1 MSSRAITERKDARRL
16 AKRLRLPT
24 EMAPSIVAEEQPL
37 LPRILGGLGIAL
49 LVFAAVAIIALS
61 KNKVLVLPM
70 LSFEIG
76 YGWAGFFGV
85 IGLGLMLYHAARDA
99 ELQIRR
105 SYMAFGYVWLLI
117 GIGISVLPIQGPAG
131 AQFLPKGLPAMV
143 VAVFFL
149 MAFVR
154 NETEETFRVVAV
166 YVLGAVGAAATVG
179 GLFFGTIYES
189 FLIPYGFVLCVLGII
204 YLSAFLALV
213 GQRHDLG
220 YLTGQAMVAIGAVVF
235 LIAFSR
241 SVYPALAQW
250 RGWSGA
256 GKPYFMPSGLTLM
269 GSGLFYLCY
278 GLCVVSD
285 RPMVV
290 MTRREL
296 AAYFQTPIAYIILF
310 GYAFLGWLMF
320 LWFVKTVLIARDV
333 EQDAYVA
340 QTVQEPVI
348 LQYFIGWFQVISL
361 IFLVPV
367 LTMRLVSEEKRT
379 GTLEM
384 LLCAPVNEWQ
394 AVLSKFLAAWI
405 IFILVWVPIGLFLI
419 GLRVDGVASDGKS
432 FDYRPLIGF
441 YIALAMSGAS
451 MVAMGLFFS
460 SLTRNQIAAAILTF
474 AGMVF
479 LTLLFFAGP
488 VFKLD
493 ESLRSA
499 TEYVSYVNLWI
510 KSCEGQ
516 LLLRDLIFHGSA
528 AVFWLFLS
536 VKVLE
541 ARKWL

>member
-37 LPRILGGLGIAL
+37 LPRIFGGLGIAL

-61 KNKVLVLPM
+61 SKKVLVIPM
-70 LSFEIG
+70 LGWELG
-76 YGWAGFFGV
+76 YGWSGFIGV
-85 IGLGLMLYHAARDA
+85 LGLGLMLYHASRDA
-99 ELQIRR
+99 EMQIRR

-154 NETEETFRVVAV
+154 NETEEIFRVVAI
-166 YVLGAVGAAATVG
+166 YILGGVGAAAAVG

-189 FLIPYGFVLCVLGII
+189 FLIPYGIVLCLLGII

-213 GQRHDLG
+213 DQKRDLA

-235 LIAFSR
+235 LIAFAR

-250 RGWSGA
+250 RGWSSA

-269 GSGLFYLCY
+269 GCGLFYLCY
-278 GLCVVSD
+278 GVCVVSD
-285 RPMVV
+285 RPLVV

-296 AAYFQTPIAYIILF
+296 AAYFQTPIAYIVLF
-310 GYAFLGWLMF
+310 GYSLLASWEFAR
-320 LWFVKTVLIARDV
+320 FVSRVLIARDV
-333 EQDAYVA
+333 EQEAYVA
-340 QTVQEPVI
+340 QTVQEPVV
-348 LQYFIGWFQVISL
+348 LYYLVDWFPVISL

-405 IFILVWVPIGLFLI
+405 MFILVWLPTGLFLI
-419 GLRVDGVASDGKS
+419 GLRVEGVSSDGKS
-432 FDYRPLIGF
+432 FDYLPLIGF
-441 YIALAMSGAS
+441 YIAVALSGAS
-451 MVAMGLFFS
+451 LVAMGLFFS
-460 SLTRNQIAAAILTF
+460 SLTRNQIAAAIMTF
-474 AGMVF
+474 AGMVS
-479 LTLLFFAGP
+479 LTLLFFIGAESKTE
-488 VFKLD
+488 VLRKL
-493 ESLRSA
+493 A
-499 TEYVSYVNLWI
+499 EYVSYVNLWI
-510 KSCEGQ
+510 TACQGQ